1 MLWAGSFKRL
11 DKKNMKFNELSNR
24 MFNVNH
30 LFWFHANGILL
41 YFIEWRFMSEKMM
54 PKMRSKWRWPTEVTE
69 RAAFKSQSTK
79 LVTSLFRTSVWFQS
93 IFELSLFVSWI
104 DCKFAEIHS
113 QSRYC
118 LKCCVWSDAKKSFD
132 IDFSRGFNRLFHLF
146 EQPKSTYPPNKV
158 IAPNFIL
165 GSTIFERGIG
175 NILSTLPRKLMK
187 PKAKYCA
194 LRQELAF
201 SMNADILWHLRFF
214 TLIGTDKRIERLSKR
229 YFLKSVRMQTQAIK
243 SKVPLL
249 IRRSEKVCL
258 NLIYWPS
265 V

>member
-1 MLWAGSFKRL
+1 MTLAHWSDWKSRFQKSIDKTCHQSLPNECVISVDFWTVVVCFVNRLQIRWNSFPVTVL
-11 DKKNMKFNELSNR
+11 P
-24 MFNVNH
+24 
-30 LFWFHANGILL
+30 FH
-41 YFIEWRFMSEKMM
+41 
-54 PKMRSKWRWPTEVTE
+54 
-69 RAAFKSQSTK
+69 
-79 LVTSLFRTSVWFQS
+79 
-93 IFELSLFVSWI
+93 
-104 DCKFAEIHS
+104 
-113 QSRYC
+113 C
-118 LKCCVWSDAKKSFD
+118 LKCSVWSDAKKSFD

-165 GSTIFERGIG
+165 GSTVFERGIG